1 MTVSPSLTFND
12 GNEIPQ
18 LGYGVWQVENETAEK
33 VVGLALDAGYRH
45 IDTAKIYGN
54 EEGTGTAIAN
64 SGIPREDV
72 FLTTKVWNDEQGFEA
87 AKAAAEASL
96 KRLGTDYVDLLL
108 IHWAKPSQGL
118 YVDTWKALI
127 ELQKEGKTRSI
138 GVSNF
143 PEEQLREIIAETG
156 VTPAIHQI
164 ELHPYFAQENLRE
177 VHAEL
182 GIVTQA
188 WSPLGNGSDLLSNP
202 VLTEIAQKHDASV
215 AQVVLAWHR
224 AIGNVAIPKSV
235 TAERIVENFESLK
248 VELTGDEVNAIDA
261 LSRED
266 GRIGADPATI
276 TF

>member
-1 MTVSPSLTFND
+1 MTVSPNLTFND

-54 EEGTGTAIAN
+54 EEGTGAAIAN
-64 SGIPREDV
+64 SGVPREDV

-202 VLTEIAQKHDASV
+202 VLAEIAQKLDASV

-235 TAERIVENFESLK
+235 TSERIVENFESLK
-248 VELTGDEVNAIDA
+248 VELTGDEVDAIDA

>member
-54 EEGTGTAIAN
+54 EEGTGAAIAN
-64 SGIPREDV
+64 SGVPREDV

-188 WSPLGNGSDLLSNP
+188 WSPWAMGQTYC
-202 VLTEIAQKHDASV
+202 LT
-215 AQVVLAWHR
+215 R
-224 AIGNVAIPKSV
+224 
-235 TAERIVENFESLK
+235 F
-248 VELTGDEVNAIDA
+248 
-261 LSRED
+261 
-266 GRIGADPATI
+266 
-276 TF
+276 

>member
-54 EEGTGTAIAN
+54 EEGAGTAIAN
-64 SGIPREDV
+64 SGVPREDV

>member
-64 SGIPREDV
+64 SGVPREDV

-224 AIGNVAIPKSV
+224 AVGNVAIPKSV

>member
-54 EEGTGTAIAN
+54 EEGTGAAIAN
-64 SGIPREDV
+64 SGVPREDV

-248 VELTGDEVNAIDA
+248 VELTGDEVTAIDA

>member
-1 MTVSPSLTFND
+1 MTVSPNLTFND

-18 LGYGVWQVENETAEK
+18 LGYGVWQVENDTAEK

-64 SGIPREDV
+64 SGVAREDI

-127 ELQKEGKTRSI
+127 ELQKEGKARSI

-182 GIVTQA
+182 DIVTQA

-202 VLTEIAQKHDASV
+202 VLAEIAQKHDASV

-235 TAERIVENFESLK
+235 TPERIVENFESLN
-248 VELTGDEVNAIDA
+248 VELTGDEVAAIDA
-261 LSRED
+261 LSHED

>member
-1 MTVSPSLTFND
+1 MAVSPTITFND
-12 GNEIPQ
+12 GNTIPT
-18 LGYGVWQVENETAEK
+18 LGYGVWQVENEVAEK

-54 EEGTGTAIAN
+54 EEGTGKAIAD
-64 SGIPREDV
+64 SSVAREDV
-72 FLTTKVWNDEQGFEA
+72 FLTTKVWNDEQGYEA
-87 AKAAAEASL
+87 ALAAAEASL
-96 KRLGTDYVDLLL
+96 ERLGTDYVDLLL

-127 ELQKEGKTRSI
+127 ELQKAGKARSI

-143 PEEQLREIIAETG
+143 PEEQLREIVEATG
-156 VTPAIHQI
+156 VVPAIHQI
-164 ELHPYFAQENLRE
+164 ELHPYFAQESLRE
-177 VHAEL
+177 VHREL

-202 VLTEIAQKHDASV
+202 VLAEIAAKHDASP
-215 AQVVLAWHR
+215 AQVVIAWHL

-235 TAERIVENFESLK
+235 TPERIVENFAALDVTLHAEDI
-248 VELTGDEVNAIDA
+248 EAISA
-261 LSRED
+261 LSHAD
-266 GRIGADPATI
+266 GRIGPDPATI

>member
-54 EEGTGTAIAN
+54 EEGTGAAIAN
-64 SGIPREDV
+64 SGVPREDV

>member
-1 MTVSPSLTFND
+1 MTVSPNLTFND

-18 LGYGVWQVENETAEK
+18 LGYGVWQVENDTAEK

-64 SGIPREDV
+64 SGVAREDI
-72 FLTTKVWNDEQGFEA
+72 FLTTKVWNNEQGFEA

-127 ELQKEGKTRSI
+127 ELQKEGKARSI

-182 GIVTQA
+182 DIVTQA

-202 VLTEIAQKHDASV
+202 VLAEIAQKHDASV

-235 TAERIVENFESLK
+235 TPERIVENFESLN
-248 VELTGDEVNAIDA
+248 VELTGDEVAAIDA
-261 LSRED
+261 LSHED

>member
-1 MTVSPSLTFND
+1 MTVSPNLTFND

-18 LGYGVWQVENETAEK
+18 LGYGVWQVENDTAEK

-64 SGIPREDV
+64 SGVAREDI

-127 ELQKEGKTRSI
+127 ELQKEGKARSI

-143 PEEQLREIIAETG
+143 PEEQLRKIIAETG

-182 GIVTQA
+182 DIVTQA

-202 VLTEIAQKHDASV
+202 VLAEIAQKHDASV

-235 TAERIVENFESLK
+235 TPERIVENFESLN
-248 VELTGDEVNAIDA
+248 VELTGDEVAAIDA
-261 LSRED
+261 LSHED

>member
-64 SGIPREDV
+64 SGVPREDV

-202 VLTEIAQKHDASV
+202 VLTEIAQKHNASV

>member
-1 MTVSPSLTFND
+1 MTVSPNLTFND
-12 GNEIPQ
+12 GNKIPQ

-54 EEGTGTAIAN
+54 EEGTGAAIAN
-64 SGIPREDV
+64 SGVPREDV

-118 YVDTWKALI
+118 YVATWKALI

>member
-1 MTVSPSLTFND
+1 MAVSPNLTFND
-12 GNEIPQ
+12 GKEIPQ
-18 LGYGVWQVENETAEK
+18 LGYGVWQVENETAQK
-33 VVGLALDAGYRH
+33 VVALALEAGYRH

-54 EEGTGTAIAN
+54 EEGTGQAIAG
-64 SGIPREDV
+64 SGVAREDI
-72 FLTTKVWNDEQGFEA
+72 FLTTKVWNDEQGFDA

-96 KRLGTDYVDLLL
+96 KRLGTDYLDLLL

-118 YVDTWKALI
+118 YLETWKALI
-127 ELQKEGKTRSI
+127 ELQKEGKVRSI

-143 PEEQLREIIAETG
+143 PEEQLREIVRETG

-164 ELHPYFAQENLRE
+164 ELHPYFSQGNLRE
-177 VHAEL
+177 AHAEL
-182 GIVTQA
+182 GIITQA

-202 VLTEIAQKHDASV
+202 VLAEIAEKHDASV

-235 TAERIVENFESLK
+235 TPARIVENFESLNL
-248 VELTGDEVNAIDA
+248 ELTGDEVAAIDA
-261 LSRED
+261 LDRED
-266 GRIGADPATI
+266 GRIGPDPATI

>member
-1 MTVSPSLTFND
+1 MTVSPNLTFND

-54 EEGTGTAIAN
+54 EEGTGAAIAN
-64 SGIPREDV
+64 SGVPREDV

-156 VTPAIHQI
+156 VIPAIHQI

-188 WSPLGNGSDLLSNP
+188 WSPLGNGSDHCLTRFWLRLRKSMTP
-202 VLTEIAQKHDASV
+202 VSP
-215 AQVVLAWHR
+215 R
-224 AIGNVAIPKSV
+224 
-235 TAERIVENFESLK
+235 
-248 VELTGDEVNAIDA
+248 
-261 LSRED
+261 
-266 GRIGADPATI
+266 
-276 TF
+276 